1 MHCKPTVMSG
11 IPTTG
16 VDMPRLELSEDGDS
30 FLDLRIVQN
39 EEGFGAEIGLRLPA
53 VRGRSVVV
61 LHDVISWG
69 EDVHAAREFFDGI
82 VLRRS
87 WECALSEKAG
97 FFSIRW
103 PYGSENAL
111 FSAAWHDEYGDID
124 YHTYVPAD
132 GAGRFQEAVRAAWE
146 PLLQGDRREKG
157 KI

>member
-1 MHCKPTVMSG
+1 
-11 IPTTG
+11 
-16 VDMPRLELSEDGDS
+16 MPRLNLSEEGDS

-69 EDVHAAREFFDGI
+69 KDVHAAREFFDGI
-82 VLRRS
+82 VSLRS
-87 WECALSEKAG
+87 WKCKLSEKAG

-132 GAGRFQEAVRAAWE
+132 GAKRFQAAVQAAWE
-146 PLLQGDRREKG
+146 PLLQGDRRG
-157 KI
+157 KNEICDS